1 MSDETLE
8 LCASN
13 EDLDRAVGRALASEA
28 VAVDTESD
36 SFYHYREKICLVQLS
51 FAERGVR
58 KDVIVDPLAPGLD
71 LVRMKPLLESPKV
84 KVFHDVGY
92 DLLLCKKHLQVA
104 PRPVFDTMLGLRML
118 GTKSFGLGAV
128 LKERFQLDLDKGLQ
142 RSDWSLR
149 PLTREQLEYAANDT
163 RYLLPLAEQ
172 VEKELKEMGRYGW
185 FSEEC
190 ERLLTKEPAEPRSED
205 ERFLQTKGIKKLK
218 GEALAVARALYGL
231 REHFASEWDKPP
243 FRVFSNE
250 TLFALAAERPPDK
263 RTLSRMK
270 GLSHRVVQSAGD
282 RIVQACVAPP
292 TFDAPARPHRSADE
306 QREQQLV
313 DERFEKLRE
322 RRKTLA
328 AELKLDP
335 EVLVSNATLWD
346 FAKADAP
353 DVEAHPDFR
362 GWRREII
369 GSKLVG

>member
-1 MSDETLE
+1 MTVEHLE
-8 LCASN
+8 LVADN
-13 EDLDRAVGRALASEA
+13 QALDAVVERMLRAEA

-36 SFYHYREKICLVQLS
+36 SFYHYREKICLVQAS
-51 FAERGVR
+51 FVEGGVR
-58 KDVIVDPLAPGLD
+58 KDVVIDPLAEGVELA
-71 LVRMKPLLESPKV
+71 RMVPLLSSPRT

-92 DLLLCKKHLQVA
+92 DLLLCKKHLGVA

-149 PLTREQLEYAANDT
+149 PLTSEQIQYAANDT

-172 VEKELKEMGRYGW
+172 VEKELKDIGRYEW
-185 FSEEC
+185 FVEDC
-190 ERLLTKEPAEPRSED
+190 ERLLQKEPAEPRSED
-205 ERFLQTKGIKKLK
+205 ERFFAMKGSKKLK
-218 GEALAVARALYGL
+218 GEALAAARALYAL

-250 TLFALAAERPPDK
+250 TLLALATERPADR

-270 GLSHRVVQSAGD
+270 GLSHRVVQVCGERMLA
-282 RIVQACVAPP
+282 ACAKPP
-292 TFDAPARPHRSADE
+292 PFDAPPRVSRSADE
-306 QREQQLV
+306 VRQQQQQ

-322 RRKTLA
+322 RRKELA

-346 FAKADAP
+346 FAKADRP
-353 DVEAHPDFR
+353 EIDAHPDFR
-362 GWRREII
+362 GWRRDII
-369 GSKLVG
+369 GKKLLG